1 VLDAKAISV
10 IVATILFGP
19 PQAAPLAMRVLESD
33 LSQSILLISVGHL
46 GSALVLFLFFQAL
59 RPLIERLMAHLSA
72 LWLRIRFKGERPE
85 RPSRTLS
92 FGPMSPGRKYFFLA
106 SVVFVFA
113 FGSFLG
119 VTATQAVGM
128 KRTRAFA
135 AVMIG
140 CSISVVFWVSTA
152 YYLTKMIDPALV
164 TLAFIVFA
172 LALVYRGKILQSR
185 IGRELVEMG
194 TDSFKVLALLGSR
207 VSLSDITDR
216 TQIQIDQLGPIIQ
229 ELKERGVVKQSGK
242 EIYELTRKG
251 MRDLESLPAWIR
263 TIIDQERDDN
273 EGV

>member
-1 VLDAKAISV
+1 MIDAQAISV

-33 LSQSILLISVGHL
+33 LPQSILLISAGHL
-46 GSALVLFLFFQAL
+46 GSALILFLFFQAL
-59 RPLIERLMAHLSA
+59 RPFIDRLMAHLST
-72 LWLRIRFKGERPE
+72 LWFRIRSKEERPQ

-106 SVVFVFA
+106 SVAFVFA

-119 VTATQAVGM
+119 VAATQAVGM

-135 AVMIG
+135 AVMLG

-164 TLAFIVFA
+164 TLAFMVFA

-185 IGRELVEMG
+185 VGRELVEMG

-207 VSLSDITDR
+207 VSLSDIAEK

-229 ELKERGVVKQSGK
+229 DLTERGFIRHSGK

-251 MRDLESLPAWIR
+251 LRDLESLPTWIR
-263 TIIDQERDDN
+263 TIIEQERDDN